1 MATIQQSDTVH
12 KGETASDSVT
22 WVASHGS
29 VASLHMS
36 ISGRNATFQRMP
48 VTRRQDGTMLF
59 DPAAMMSLTPYR
71 FNFLG
76 HDMAVV
82 KSQKGDLDFFY
93 FPNSPD
99 EASECMIPVRADE
112 TEQE

>member
-1 MATIQQSDTVH
+1 MAIIQRIGDSPEY
-12 KGETASDSVT
+12 ETTSGSAA
-22 WVASHGS
+22 WVASQSDAAFHA
-29 VASLHMS
+29 VS
-36 ISGRNATFQRMP
+36 ISGRNATFKRMP

-59 DPAAMMSLTPYR
+59 DPKAMTPLTPYR

-82 KSQKGDLDFFY
+82 KSREGDMDFFY

-99 EASECMIPVRADE
+99 EADEASE
-112 TEQE
+112 

>member
-12 KGETASDSVT
+12 EGETASDSMT
-22 WVASHGS
+22 WVVSHGS
-29 VASLHMS
+29 VASLPMS

-59 DPAAMMSLTPYR
+59 DPEVMMSLTPYR

-76 HDMAVV
+76 HDMAVI

-99 EASECMIPVRADE
+99 EDDE
-112 TEQE
+112 AAE

>member
-1 MATIQQSDTVH
+1 MVTIQRTDAEH
-12 KGETASDSVT
+12 EGETASDSVT
-22 WVASHGS
+22 WVASQGS
-29 VASLHMS
+29 VASYPMS
-36 ISGRNATFQRMP
+36 DSILNPTFQRMP

-59 DPAAMMSLTPYR
+59 DPAAMMPLTPYR

-82 KSQKGDLDFFY
+82 KSQDGDMDFFY

-99 EASECMIPVRADE
+99 EDDE
-112 TEQE
+112 AAE